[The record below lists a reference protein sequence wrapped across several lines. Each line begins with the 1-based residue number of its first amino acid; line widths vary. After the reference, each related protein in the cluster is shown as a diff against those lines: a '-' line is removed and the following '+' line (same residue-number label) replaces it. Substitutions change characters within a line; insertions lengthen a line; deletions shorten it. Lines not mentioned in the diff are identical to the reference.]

1 MALSINE
8 AVKLFKSIGITPHI
22 VRTGSPVWVR
32 CFLEYEGCRYG
43 RANFH
48 NGELWNI
55 KWYDKCEGGE
65 LRTTDRL
72 KTAIVL
78 MRDYKMTLG
87 NELWDLLVQRA
98 KLKQDLAYRA
108 KLANREALQEQDI
121 ARGRKKPK
129 KRRAIQKP
137 NIRNFLTLE
146 GLDND
151 HI

>member
-1 MALSINE
+1 MALTSE
-8 AVKLFKSIGITPHI
+8 QAVQLFKRVGIKPI
-22 VRTGSPVWVR
+22 VVKTGSPNWVR
-32 CFLEYEGCRYG
+32 CFLEYKGCRYG
-43 RANFH
+43 RASFF

-55 KWYDKCEGGE
+55 KWYDKGEGFE
-65 LRTTDRL
+65 LRETDRL

-78 MRDYKMTLG
+78 MRDYNMSLG

-108 KLANREALQEQDI
+108 KLANREALEEQDI

-137 NIRNFLTLE
+137 NIRNFLTVE
-146 GLDND
+146 DMK
-151 HI
+151 